1 METTTFSGYLQEPE
15 PALSSASAGESEF
28 KSGREESP
36 VVKHW
41 VVHFR
46 KRVPSKRHAQDRHAT
61 SNYTPPCTHSPD
73 KIVCLWLGALYCLC
87 RSKLSTAL
95 GVYKSRANL
104 GAGAGAGEGL
114 RGRREL
120 RLANSVPL
128 WCIFYFRV
136 LFFFFSQS
144 LSKTFACKH
153 QRCWMKPNFN
163 ARSATCDMLN

>member
-1 METTTFSGYLQEPE
+1 METTTFSWYLQEPK
-15 PALSSASAGESEF
+15 PALSSVSVGEAEF

-46 KRVPSKRHAQDRHAT
+46 KPVPSQRHAQDRHAT

-73 KIVCLWLGALYCLC
+73 KIVCLWLAALYCLC
-87 RSKLSTAL
+87 RSELGTVP
-95 GVYKSRANL
+95 GVYKSRANW
-104 GAGAGAGEGL
+104 GDGDGG
-114 RGRREL
+114 EL

-136 LFFFFSQS
+136 IFFSPQS

-163 ARSATCDMLN
+163 AMSATCDMLN

>member
-1 METTTFSGYLQEPE
+1 METTTFSGYLQEHE
-15 PALSSASAGESEF
+15 PALSSASVGEAEF

-46 KRVPSKRHAQDRHAT
+46 KPVPSKRHAQDRHAT

-87 RSKLSTAL
+87 RSELSTAPGVHKGKL
-95 GVYKSRANL
+95 G
-104 GAGAGAGEGL
+104 GWGGGG
-114 RGRREL
+114 L

-136 LFFFFSQS
+136 IFFFPQS

-163 ARSATCDMLN
+163 ATSATCDMLN